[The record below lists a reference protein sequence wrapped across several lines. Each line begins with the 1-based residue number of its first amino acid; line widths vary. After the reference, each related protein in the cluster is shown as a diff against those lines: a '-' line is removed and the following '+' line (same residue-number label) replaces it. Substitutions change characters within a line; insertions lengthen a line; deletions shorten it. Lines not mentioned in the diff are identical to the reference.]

1 MDFMTG
7 HKTLP
12 LTYDPF
18 FKMIFNPDIHSD
30 RLSRLISSIISQNVE
45 VVDILPL
52 EDYTADA
59 DSLLIMDILV
69 RLKDGSL
76 ANVEVQKIP
85 YTFPAERMSCYSADL
100 LLRQYN
106 RLKAQKKKNFKYSD
120 LKKVYT
126 IIFYE
131 TSPASFKEKYLEG
144 KYIHHGKTTFD
155 TGLSLDLLQ
164 EYFLIS
170 LDVFRKNVYPRI
182 KNEQTGWI
190 SLLAT
195 DSMDAVDEVIK
206 DYPWTE
212 EIYREMSSYMNK
224 PEEVL
229 NMFSEALKI
238 MDRNT
243 VKYMMDEM
251 QDTINELQNVNSE
264 QQDTISEL
272 QNTNSELQ
280 NTNSAQQ
287 DTISQLQ
294 HQIRLLTQQ
303 LNEKNNL

>member
-1 MDFMTG
+1 
-7 HKTLP
+7 
-12 LTYDPF
+12 
-18 FKMIFNPDIHSD
+18 
-30 RLSRLISSIISQNVE
+30 VE

-52 EDYTADA
+52 EDYTTDA

-106 RLKAQKKKNFKYSD
+106 RLKAQKKKSFKYSD

-195 DSMDAVDEVIK
+195 DSMETIDEVIR

-212 EIYREMSSYMNK
+212 EIYEEMSSYMNK

-243 VKYMMDEM
+243 VKYMLDEM
-251 QDTINELQNVNSE
+251 QDTIDTQQDTISEQQDTISE

-272 QNTNSELQ
+272 QNTNSE
-280 NTNSAQQ
+280 QQ
-287 DTISQLQ
+287 DTISEQQDTISNLQ
-294 HQIRLLTQQ
+294 HQIQLLNQQ
-303 LNEKNNL
+303 LNEKSNS